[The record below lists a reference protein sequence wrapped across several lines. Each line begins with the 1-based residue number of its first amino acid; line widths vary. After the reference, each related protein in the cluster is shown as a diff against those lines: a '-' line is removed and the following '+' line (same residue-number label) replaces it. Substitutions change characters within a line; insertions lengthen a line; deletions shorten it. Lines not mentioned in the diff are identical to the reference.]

1 MNEEQKGSLFT
12 TFLQDSELFI
22 REFNRDLIELE
33 KQPRSVDLMNRL
45 FRTAHSL
52 KSEADYLDLPEI
64 AQEAHRI
71 ETALE
76 NIKYTHSFPTS
87 EQFDEFFVCIDRI
100 QEMIELLKNQ
110 YAMKKTATRRSSL
123 LGQAARVKTGT
134 EKEPPAKQAIRLSPH
149 FNDFEKV
156 LLRESME
163 RNEKFFRVGVEMD
176 ADTSMPYAKAY
187 LILSNL
193 EQIVQVV
200 HTQPEFSGDTDQID
214 NRELFLEPVFYCTG
228 DVREAEIYKAVNVDQ
243 VKSIGIS
250 PLEYRSILEGPK
262 KERTT
267 EEYQPSFNVQI
278 DGGALDDLNSY
289 VDELKIRAHRL
300 KRDLSGG
307 SDEIKRQLIILT
319 DLVDDLEK
327 FARKISLVQLS
338 EILQYHRRLVRD
350 QARKMDKDVQLVLK
364 NCDITVDRR
373 AAELISEMVV
383 HLLRNAVVHGIESPV
398 ERTRKNKRL
407 KGTITIEASMR
418 NGQLQVSV
426 GDDGAGIDQEKIR
439 QAAYEKGVK
448 IKETGEMDEMSLLM
462 SYLVYPGVSTHGD
475 ADAQAGRGFGLD
487 IVYQKVQQFEG
498 GSISVSTKPGEGTTF
513 SIRLPSGFSIIPL
526 LVARYKQ
533 KMYALPAKYIER
545 EITDISGSYSAGESG
560 EMLWDGLN
568 VFTPEGRLFYTDTP
582 PEQSIGIEISYLK
595 KKALV
600 LVDEIL
606 FRKEV
611 PEDSMTLYI
620 AGSPN
625 VHKMDLYG
633 VPSDFYYL
641 SPSMVAT

>member
-1 MNEEQKGSLFT
+1 
-12 TFLQDSELFI
+12 
-22 REFNRDLIELE
+22 
-33 KQPRSVDLMNRL
+33 
-45 FRTAHSL
+45 
-52 KSEADYLDLPEI
+52 
-64 AQEAHRI
+64 
-71 ETALE
+71 
-76 NIKYTHSFPTS
+76 
-87 EQFDEFFVCIDRI
+87 
-100 QEMIELLKNQ
+100 
-110 YAMKKTATRRSSL
+110 
-123 LGQAARVKTGT
+123 
-134 EKEPPAKQAIRLSPH
+134 
-149 FNDFEKV
+149 
-156 LLRESME
+156 
-163 RNEKFFRVGVEMD
+163 
-176 ADTSMPYAKAY
+176 
-187 LILSNL
+187 
-193 EQIVQVV
+193 
-200 HTQPEFSGDTDQID
+200 
-214 NRELFLEPVFYCTG
+214 YCTG

-243 VKSIGIS
+243 VKRIGIS

-262 KERTT
+262 KEGSS
-267 EEYQPSFNVQI
+267 EEYQPAFNVQI

-289 VDELKIRAHRL
+289 VDELKIRSHRL

-307 SDEIKRQLIILT
+307 TDEIKRQLIILT

-327 FARKISLVQLS
+327 FARRISLVQLS
-338 EILQYHRRLVRD
+338 EILQHHRRLVRD
-350 QARKMDKDVQLVLK
+350 QARKLDKDVQLVLK

-373 AAELISEMVV
+373 AAELLSEMVV

-398 ERTRKNKRL
+398 ERARKNKQI
-407 KGTITIEASMR
+407 KGTITIEASMKD
-418 NGQLQVSV
+418 GQLQVSV
-426 GDDGAGIDQEKIR
+426 EDDGAGIDQEKIR
-439 QAAYEKGVK
+439 RVAYEKGVK
-448 IKETGEMDEMSLLM
+448 IKDTGESDEMSLLM

-498 GSISVSTKPGEGTTF
+498 GSISVRTKPGLGTTF

-526 LVARYKQ
+526 LVVRYKQ

-545 EITDISGSYSAGESG
+545 EITDLAGTFSAGESG
-560 EMLWDGLN
+560 EMLWNGMN

-582 PEQSIGIEISYLK
+582 PEQPIGIEVSYLK
-595 KKALV
+595 KKALI